1 MLGSSQKES
10 FLINFRPLLN
20 CFEQSDEDLVDIVR
34 RVILLEPDQ
43 SRGYNLSKP
52 LEDVLQDHTL
62 DHVNLAGEMDE
73 LFFKGKLRN
82 GFFIEAGASD
92 GETDTHTLYFESKYN
107 WTGLLIEPTING
119 LRKATSV
126 YNCLAIKEEPHYA
139 EFDMNSALQVESVRA
154 MGGIVPVLCFKLSF
168 CR

>member
-52 LEDVLQDHTL
+52 LEDVL
-62 DHVNLAGEMDE
+62 
-73 LFFKGKLRN
+73 
-82 GFFIEAGASD
+82 
-92 GETDTHTLYFESKYN
+92 
-107 WTGLLIEPTING
+107 
-119 LRKATSV
+119 
-126 YNCLAIKEEPHYA
+126 
-139 EFDMNSALQVESVRA
+139 
-154 MGGIVPVLCFKLSF
+154 
-168 CR
+168 